1 MAVLDPIIVELD
13 NLQQEMTAF
22 DVPDFPFDPTRGSHK
37 IVVEK
42 VVYIDRSDFRL
53 VDDPDYF
60 GLAPNKSVSLKYA
73 FTIKCVSYELDENG
87 KVVSLKCSVDASS
100 SAEKP
105 KGSIQWV
112 PASTAITFE
121 VRFALFFTHP
131 SEEVLFYFRSKVFIR
146 FGGYI
151 TG

>member
-1 MAVLDPIIVELD
+1 MAVLDPIKVVLD
-13 NLQQEMTAF
+13 NLPPDMTTLE
-22 DVPDFPFDPTRGSHK
+22 VPDFPFDPSRGAHK
-37 IVVEK
+37 ITIEK

-73 FTIKCVSYELDENG
+73 FSIKCVSYELDDHG
-87 KVVSLKCSVDASS
+87 KVVTLKCSVDLNPAD
-100 SAEKP
+100 KP

-121 VRFALFFTHP
+121 VL
-131 SEEVLFYFRSKVFIR
+131 LL
-146 FGGYI
+146 
-151 TG
+151 